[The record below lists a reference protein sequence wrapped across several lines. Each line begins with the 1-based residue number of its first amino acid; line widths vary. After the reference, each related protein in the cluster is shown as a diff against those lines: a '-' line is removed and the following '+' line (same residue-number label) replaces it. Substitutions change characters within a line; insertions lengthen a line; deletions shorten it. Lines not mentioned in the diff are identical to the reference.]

1 MPHINYGMKGSYRV
15 SVIDSKTGKTVW
27 EQPDWKPNLILNNGM
42 ERIAADSF
50 VNCFTS
56 GVAGTGTRTNNDASG
71 TTTAAC
77 DTGGNVTLA
86 GGVFTFDTGIPGD
99 VANIIKWNNTG
110 FEGRIVS
117 VGSTTTCIVT
127 PTPPIV
133 QSGQFVL
140 YKTNQDGCQTE
151 IQRTI
156 NYLALAPYSGTTLDG
171 SVYTL
176 SRTWDFPAESGTRIY
191 NEVGVAWSNT
201 TSAPNT
207 TFARILLPVP
217 ATVLVAQQLRLQYR
231 LQLTISPTTPVSKS
245 ANVSGWPVSPS
256 VNTSGQEQ
264 FQYVGLS
271 AVSTSSPGGNF
282 SFDSGGQANDPSVTS
297 NIHIWI
303 SPSSA
308 ALTTFAAT
316 PTSRSTNASTRA
328 VTLVA
333 YTSFSFAR
341 IKQITFLAGEANR
354 TDFRSMGIG
363 TNAGSSPTRD
373 TGMTFLFD
381 QSQTKSNANTL
392 NLQWIYSWSR
402 ILTPSS

>member
-1 MPHINYGMKGSYRV
+1 MPHINYGLKGSYKV
-15 SVIDSKTGKTVW
+15 SIVDSKTGKTVW
-27 EQPDWKPNLILNNGM
+27 EQDWMPNLILNNGM
-42 ERIAADSF
+42 ERIADDSF
-50 VNCFTS
+50 VNCFPFAVGGS
-56 GVAGTGTRTNNDASG
+56 GTRTNNDASG

-77 DTGGNVTLA
+77 DTSGNVTLA

-99 VANIIKWNNTG
+99 VGNIIKWNNTG
-110 FEGRIVS
+110 FEGRITS
-117 VGSTTTCIVT
+117 VGTTTTCIVT
-127 PTPPIV
+127 PTPPIA

-151 IQRTI
+151 IQRTN
-156 NYLALAPYSGTTLDG
+156 NYLAIAPYSGTTLVG
-171 SVYTL
+171 NVYTL
-176 SRTWDFPAESGTRIY
+176 SRTWDFPAESGTRVY
-191 NEVGVAWSNT
+191 NEVGVAWNNT
-201 TSAPNT
+201 LNTPNT
-207 TFARILLPVP
+207 TFARVLLPSP

-231 LQLTISPTTPVSKS
+231 LQMTISPTTPVTKA
-245 ANVSGWPVSPS
+245 ANISGWPVSPS
-256 VNTSGQEQ
+256 VNTTGSEQ

-271 AVSTSSPGGNF
+271 AVNTSSPGGNF
-282 SFDSGGQANDPSVTS
+282 SFDGGGQSNDPSATS
-297 NIHIWI
+297 NVVIWI

-316 PTSRSTNASTRA
+316 PTSRATNSSIRS

-333 YTSFSFAR
+333 YTPFSFAR

-363 TNAGSSPTRD
+363 FNGAGQPTRD